1 MGAAPM
7 RTRARG
13 AAAAGTAVAAV
24 DLGASGGRVMVGQV
38 SLGRAGTGRLEL
50 HEAHRFPNTPVRV
63 LGTLHWDILRLYRGM
78 LDGLGAAARSFDL
91 ASTGIDSWGVD
102 YGLLDA
108 DGALLGNP
116 VHYRDSRTDGV
127 VDEVLAKVPAADL
140 YAVTG
145 IQQMP
150 INTIYQLAAAA
161 RTPQLAAARALLLIP
176 DLLAYWL
183 TGEAGAEVTNASTTQ
198 LYDTR
203 ARDWAWDLIGRAGL
217 PAGLFPALRQPG
229 SVIGTLRPELAG
241 EPGLSGLGGSRE
253 RGPLPVI
260 AVGSHDTASAV
271 VAVPAE
277 GHGFAYISCGTWS
290 LAGVELD
297 QPVLTEASRTANFT
311 NETGVDGTI
320 RYLRNVMGLW
330 LLQESVRTWAGA
342 GQAADLATL
351 LEEAAKVP
359 PLQVVVDPDDP
370 AFLPPGDMPAR
381 IAGAARRT
389 GQQPPADPPA
399 VVRCIL
405 DSLALAYRARL
416 REVQQLSGRAVDTV
430 HVVGGGVHNTLLMQ
444 LTADACG
451 LPVVAGPA
459 EAAALGN
466 ILVQAR
472 TLGAAPG
479 DLAGMRALLRATQE
493 LRRFEPSSPGTRAWD
508 AAAARIG
515 L

>member
-1 MGAAPM
+1 MGGASA
-7 RTRARG
+7 G
-13 AAAAGTAVAAV
+13 AAAAGAAAVGTAAVAAV

-38 SLGRAGTGRLEL
+38 GRGQLGL
-50 HEAHRFPNTPVRV
+50 HEAHRFANTPVRV
-63 LGTLHWDILRLYRGM
+63 LGTLHWDILGLYRGM
-78 LDGLGAAARSFDL
+78 LDGLGAAARAFDL
-91 ASTGIDSWGVD
+91 ASVGIDSWGVD

-108 DGALLGNP
+108 DGELLGNP
-116 VHYRDSRTDGV
+116 VHYRDTRTDGAV
-127 VDEVLAKVPAADL
+127 GDVLAKIPAADL

-161 RTPQLAAARALLLIP
+161 RTPQLAAARTLLLIP

-183 TGEAGAEVTNASTTQ
+183 TGEIGAEVTNASTTQ

-203 ARDWAWDLIGRAGL
+203 AGDWAWDLIGRAGL
-217 PAGLFPALRQPG
+217 PAGLFPALREPG
-229 SVIGTLRPELAG
+229 SVIGTLRRELAA
-241 EPGLSGLGGSRE
+241 EPGLGGLAGSRPG
-253 RGPLPVI
+253 GPLPVI
-260 AVGSHDTASAV
+260 ATGSHDTASAV
-271 VAVPAE
+271 VAVPAR
-277 GHGFAYISCGTWS
+277 GADFAYISCGTWS
-290 LAGVELD
+290 LVGVELD
-297 QPVLTEASRTANFT
+297 QPVLTEASRAANFT

-330 LLQESVRTWAGA
+330 LLQESVRTWSAA
-342 GQAADLATL
+342 GQRAGLATL
-351 LEEAAKVP
+351 LDEAARRP

-389 GQQPPADPPA
+389 GQRPPADPPA

-416 REVQQLSGRAVDTV
+416 RKVQELSGRAVRTV
-430 HVVGGGVHNTLLMQ
+430 HMVGGGVRNTLLLQ

-493 LRRFEPSSPGTRAWD
+493 LTRFEPSSADAGAWD